1 MFACK
6 DVSVVRGRG
15 DSDVVRPVVAPVVPG
30 THQGCVGDAGK
41 GIPGSG
47 MPGGGEERC
56 SSSSSHKT
64 KPNQVGGGLHRRI
77 QLWEQKTGQKG
88 TIIQGKIGTEANT
101 DGDPRGIFHGRH
113 RKQKTDNN

>member
-64 KPNQVGGGLHRRI
+64 KPNRVKGGLLARVQMWEMKT
-77 QLWEQKTGQKG
+77 QLSRDEKCTLYS
-88 TIIQGKIGTEANT
+88 TAVS
-101 DGDPRGIFHGRH
+101 PRPELSDRQEMD
-113 RKQKTDNN
+113 RS

>member
-1 MFACK
+1 MLACK
-6 DVSVVRGRG
+6 DVSVLRGRG
-15 DSDVVRPVVAPVVPG
+15 ELGVVRPVVAPVVPG

-64 KPNQVGGGLHRRI
+64 KPNRVKGGLLARV
-77 QLWEQKTGQKG
+77 QMWEMKTGRVGEK
-88 TIIQGKIGTEANT
+88 IQGEICTETNT
-101 DGDPRGIFHGRH
+101 ENDTRVCSSARN
-113 RKQKTDNN
+113 RKQS